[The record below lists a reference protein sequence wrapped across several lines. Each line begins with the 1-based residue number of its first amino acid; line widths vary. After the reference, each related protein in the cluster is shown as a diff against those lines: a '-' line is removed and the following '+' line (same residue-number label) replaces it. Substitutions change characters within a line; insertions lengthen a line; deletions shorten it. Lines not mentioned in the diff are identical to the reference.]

1 MNVRS
6 IFTLAALLCAA
17 GAALFAADVPVKPGA
32 DAGEK
37 MSLNIQGIDYT
48 FVWCPAGEFV
58 MGSPA
63 SETGRFASETPHRVT
78 LTRGFWLLESEV
90 TQAMWQNVMGTSVR
104 DQCKKAGGKWVT
116 AAGPEFPIYYITWD
130 EAKAFC
136 DKLSELSGCGITLP
150 TEAEWEYACRAGS
163 AGPFAGSGGLS
174 EMGWFFEN
182 SESRAHE
189 VKTKEPNAWGLY
201 DMHGNVYEWCLDRY
215 GDLDAAEAADPYA
228 GEGGLTNVYRGGSWD
243 SGERF
248 CRSAFRMKYPAAHRL
263 DLVGLRPCIVPESA
277 E

>member
-6 IFTLAALLCAA
+6 IFTLAAFLCAA

-48 FVWCPAGEFV
+48 FVWCPAGKFV

-104 DQCKKAGGKWVT
+104 DQCKK
-116 AAGPEFPIYYITWD
+116 
-130 EAKAFC
+130 
-136 DKLSELSGCGITLP
+136 SGRKMGDRR
-150 TEAEWEYACRAGS
+150 RAGI
-163 AGPFAGSGGLS
+163 PDL
-174 EMGWFFEN
+174 
-182 SESRAHE
+182 
-189 VKTKEPNAWGLY
+189 LY
-201 DMHGNVYEWCLDRY
+201 HLGR
-215 GDLDAAEAADPYA
+215 
-228 GEGGLTNVYRGGSWD
+228 GEGV
-243 SGERF
+243 
-248 CRSAFRMKYPAAHRL
+248 
-263 DLVGLRPCIVPESA
+263 LR
-277 E
+277 